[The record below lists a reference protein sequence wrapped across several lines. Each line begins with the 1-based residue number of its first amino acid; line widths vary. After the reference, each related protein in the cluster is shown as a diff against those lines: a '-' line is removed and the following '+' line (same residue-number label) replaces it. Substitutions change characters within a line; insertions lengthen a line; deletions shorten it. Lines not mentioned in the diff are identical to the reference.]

1 MTAPAVDTIPAP
13 AGEEDHTF
21 PTLTEQQIA
30 RVAAQGRTRTV
41 EPGDVLVEA
50 GDPVAHFYVVKSG
63 AVEALQVRD
72 NGDIRVRML
81 RPGLF
86 SGEVS
91 LLSGRR
97 GLVTLRVAEAGE
109 VIEVDREKLLYLV
122 QTDAELSEIFVR
134 AFMLR
139 RVALVTQ

>member
-21 PTLTEQQIA
+21 PMLTEQQIA

-41 EPGDVLVEA
+41 EPGDVLVQA
-50 GDPVAHFYVVKSG
+50 GDTVDHFYVIRSG
-63 AVEALQVRD
+63 AVEGLQIRD

-81 RPGLF
+81 RPGQF

-97 GLVTLRVAEAGE
+97 GLVTLR
-109 VIEVDREKLLYLV
+109 
-122 QTDAELSEIFVR
+122 
-134 AFMLR
+134 
-139 RVALVTQ
+139 